1 MNPNPPRGSVNEISL
16 TAQSACDNRPDIN
29 IVLSFKEKNNMNYL
43 VYLSLGLLL
52 YLAAGDAIAAP
63 AAETTGQILA
73 KLAKMTPEQRQKT
86 LVEKATAEGEVSF
99 YSSLQAQQIDPFI
112 QAFRKRYPFVKVNPY
127 RVSGNRQ
134 VIKIQ
139 TEMNAGNHLFD
150 VTNGSAEQAS
160 ALKKI
165 GAIDPYAS
173 PQRDFFAVPN
183 KDQEGYFTSLYA
195 IPIVLGYN
203 TNLVKRAEA
212 PKSYADLLHPKWKGN
227 MFLDDEAY
235 EWFAVLLKHFGRE
248 KGLQYMKNLAKQ
260 DLRMVRGRTAQSQLL
275 AAGER
280 PLAIALSGHTVWEL
294 KTMGAPLE
302 GVILDPYFAQ
312 ANKLMLARHA
322 PHPHAAALFVDWSLS
337 EEGQSVIT
345 TFGRVVARKGVKQR
359 FPELVEKEY
368 FLVDVDFIGPILDQS
383 GKEFSQIFLGR

>member
-1 MNPNPPRGSVNEISL
+1 M
-16 TAQSACDNRPDIN
+16 
-29 IVLSFKEKNNMNYL
+29 KHL
-43 VYLSLGLLL
+43 VYLTLGLILF
-52 YLAAGDAIAAP
+52 LAASHALAAP
-63 AAETTGQILA
+63 AVETAGQVLA
-73 KLAKMTPEQRQKT
+73 KLNNITPEQRQKT
-86 LVEKATAEGEVSF
+86 VVEKAKSEGEIAF

-160 ALKKI
+160 ALKKM

-173 PQRDFFAVPN
+173 PQREFFSASN
-183 KDQEGYFTSLYA
+183 KDNEGYFTSFYV
-195 IPIVLGYN
+195 IPMVLGYN
-203 TNLVKRAEA
+203 TNLVKRADA
-212 PKSYADLLHPKWKGN
+212 PRSYEDLLNPKWKGN
-227 MFLDDEAY
+227 MFLDDESY

-248 KGLQYMKNLAKQ
+248 KGLQYMKTLAKQ
-260 DLRMVRGRTAQSQLL
+260 DLRMVRGRTAQSQLI

-280 PLAIALSGHTVWEL
+280 PVAIVLSGHTVWEL
-294 KTMGAPLE
+294 KTKGAPVE
-302 GVILDPYFAQ
+302 GVILDPYLAQ

-322 PHPHAAALFVDWSLS
+322 PHPYAAALFIDWALS
-337 EEGQSVIT
+337 EDGQSMIT

-359 FPELVEKEY
+359 FPELVEKES
-368 FLVDVDFIGPILDQS
+368 FLVDVDFIGPVLDQS
-383 GKEFSQIFLGR
+383 GREFSQIFLGR

>member
-1 MNPNPPRGSVNEISL
+1 MNRLKLILTLALVGSL
-16 TAQSACDNRPDIN
+16 DLSAAYP
-29 IVLSFKEKNNMNYL
+29 
-43 VYLSLGLLL
+43 G
-52 YLAAGDAIAAP
+52 AAP
-63 AAETTGQILA
+63 ETAGQVLA
-73 KLAKMTPEQRQKT
+73 KLSKLPAEQRQKI
-86 LVEKATAEGEVSF
+86 LADKAKAEGEVSF

-112 QAFRKRYPFVKVNPY
+112 RVFQKRYPFVKVNPY

-139 TEMNAGNHLFD
+139 TEMNAANHLFD

-165 GAIDPYAS
+165 GAIDPYQS

-183 KDQEGYFTSLYA
+183 KDKDGYYTSLYV

-203 TNLVKRAEA
+203 TNLVKRQDA
-212 PKSYADLLHPKWKGN
+212 PKTYEDLLLPKWKSN
-227 MFLDDEAY
+227 MFLDDESY

-248 KGLQYMKNLAKQ
+248 KGLQYMRSLAKQ
-260 DLRMVRGRTAQSQLL
+260 DLRMVRGRTAQSQLI

-280 PLAIALSGHTVWEL
+280 SLAIVLSGHTVLDL
-294 KTMGAPLE
+294 KARGAPVDQ
-302 GVILDPYFAQ
+302 VILDPYFAQ

-322 PHPHAAALFVDWSLS
+322 PHPHAAALFIDWALS
-337 EEGQSVIT
+337 EEGQSMIT

-359 FPELVEKEY
+359 FPELVEKES
-368 FLVDVDFIGPILDQS
+368 FLVDVDFIAPILDQS
-383 GKEFSQIFLGR
+383 GKEFGQIFLGR

>member
-1 MNPNPPRGSVNEISL
+1 M
-16 TAQSACDNRPDIN
+16 
-29 IVLSFKEKNNMNYL
+29 KHL
-43 VYLSLGLLL
+43 VYLTLGLIFF
-52 YLAAGDAIAAP
+52 LAAGHALAAT
-63 AAETTGQILA
+63 AAETAGQVLA
-73 KLAKMTPEQRQKT
+73 KLNNITPEQRQKT
-86 LVEKATAEGEVSF
+86 LVEKAKAEGEVAF

-160 ALKKI
+160 ALKKM

-173 PQRDFFAVPN
+173 PQREFFSASN
-183 KDQEGYFTSLYA
+183 KDKEGYFTSLYV
-195 IPIVLGYN
+195 IPMVLGYN
-203 TNLVKRAEA
+203 TNLVKRADA
-212 PKSYADLLHPKWKGN
+212 PRSYEDLLNPKWKGN
-227 MFLDDEAY
+227 MFLDDESY

-248 KGLQYMKNLAKQ
+248 KGLQYMKPLAKQ
-260 DLRMVRGRTAQSQLL
+260 DLRMVRGRTAQSQLI

-280 PLAIALSGHTVWEL
+280 PLAIVLSGHTVWEL
-294 KTMGAPLE
+294 KTKGAPLE
-302 GVILDPYFAQ
+302 GVILDPYLTQ

-322 PHPHAAALFVDWSLS
+322 PHPYAAALFIDWALS
-337 EEGQSVIT
+337 EDGQSMIT

-359 FPELVEKEY
+359 FPELVEKES
-368 FLVDVDFIGPILDQS
+368 FLVDVDFIGPVLDQS

>member
-1 MNPNPPRGSVNEISL
+1 M
-16 TAQSACDNRPDIN
+16 
-29 IVLSFKEKNNMNYL
+29 KHL
-43 VYLSLGLLL
+43 VYLTLGLILFV
-52 YLAAGDAIAAP
+52 AAGPALAAP
-63 AAETTGQILA
+63 AAETAGQVLA
-73 KLAKMTPEQRQKT
+73 KLNNITPEQRQKI
-86 LVEKATAEGEVSF
+86 LVEKAKAEGEVAF

-160 ALKKI
+160 ALKKM

-173 PQRDFFAVPN
+173 PQREFFSASN
-183 KDQEGYFTSLYA
+183 KDKEGYFTSLYV
-195 IPIVLGYN
+195 IPMVLGYN
-203 TNLVKRAEA
+203 TNLVKRADA
-212 PKSYADLLHPKWKGN
+212 PRSYEDLLNPKWKGN
-227 MFLDDEAY
+227 MFLDDESY

-248 KGLQYMKNLAKQ
+248 KGLQYMKTLAKQ
-260 DLRMVRGRTAQSQLL
+260 DLRMVRGRTAQSQLI

-280 PLAIALSGHTVWEL
+280 PLGIVLSGHTVWEL
-294 KTMGAPLE
+294 KTKGAPLE
-302 GVILDPYFAQ
+302 GVILDPYLAQ

-322 PHPHAAALFVDWSLS
+322 PHPYAAALFIDWALS
-337 EEGQSVIT
+337 EDGQSMIT

-359 FPELVEKEY
+359 FPELVEKES
-368 FLVDVDFIGPILDQS
+368 FLVDVDFIGPVLDQS

>member
-1 MNPNPPRGSVNEISL
+1 MKHL
-16 TAQSACDNRPDIN
+16 
-29 IVLSFKEKNNMNYL
+29 L
-43 VYLSLGLLL
+43 YLSLGLLL
-52 YLAAGDAIAAP
+52 CLAAGDGLAAP
-63 AAETTGQILA
+63 AAETAGQVLA
-73 KLAKMTPEQRQKT
+73 KLAKMTPERRQKT
-86 LVEKATAEGEVSF
+86 LVEKAKVEGEVSF

-173 PQRDFFAVPN
+173 PQREFFSGSN
-183 KDQEGYFTSLYA
+183 KDKEGYFTSLYA

-212 PKSYADLLHPKWKGN
+212 PRSYEDLLHPKWKGN

-248 KGLQYMKNLAKQ
+248 KGLQYMRNLAKQ

-294 KTMGAPLE
+294 KTKGAPLE

-312 ANKLMLARHA
+312 ANKLPCA
-322 PHPHAAALFVDWSLS
+322 PPSRGGAVYRLVS
-337 EEGQSVIT
+337 
-345 TFGRVVARKGVKQR
+345 FGRRTIDDHNFWPRRREKRSQTAVSGTGREGELFSGRGFYRADSGSKRQR
-359 FPELVEKEY
+359 IQSDLLGALVHHLE
-368 FLVDVDFIGPILDQS
+368 DSIGPL
-383 GKEFSQIFLGR
+383 RV

>member
-1 MNPNPPRGSVNEISL
+1 MKQLGSI
-16 TAQSACDNRPDIN
+16 I
-29 IVLSFKEKNNMNYL
+29 F
-43 VYLSLGLLL
+43 GLALFCSS
-52 YLAAGDAIAAP
+52 GDAAVGGSAP
-63 AAETTGQILA
+63 DTAGAVLA
-73 KLAKMTPEQRQKT
+73 KLNNLSPDQRQKT
-86 LVEKATAEGEVSF
+86 LVEKAKAEGEVAF

-112 QAFRKRYPFVKVNPY
+112 QVFRKRYPFIKVNPY

-173 PQRDFFAVPN
+173 PQREFFSGAN
-183 KDQEGYFTSLYA
+183 KDKDGYFTSLYV

-203 TNLVKRAEA
+203 TSMVKRAEA
-212 PKSYADLLHPKWKGN
+212 PKSYEDLLQPKWKGN

-248 KGLQYMKNLAKQ
+248 KGLQYMKALAKQ

-280 PLAIALSGHTVWEL
+280 ALAIVLSGHTVWEM
-294 KTMGAPLE
+294 KTKGAPLE

-322 PHPHAAALFVDWSLS
+322 PHPYSAALFIDWALS
-337 EEGQSVIT
+337 EEGQSMIT

-359 FPELVEKEY
+359 FPELVEKDY
-368 FLVDVDFIGPILDQS
+368 FLVDVDFIGPILEQS

>member
-1 MNPNPPRGSVNEISL
+1 MKP
-16 TAQSACDNRPDIN
+16 
-29 IVLSFKEKNNMNYL
+29 L
-43 VYLSLGLLL
+43 VYLIPGLILF
-52 YLAAGDAIAAP
+52 LAAGHALAAT
-63 AAETTGQILA
+63 ETAGQVLA
-73 KLAKMTPEQRQKT
+73 KLNNITPEQRQKT
-86 LVEKATAEGEVSF
+86 LVEKAKAEGEVAF

-112 QAFRKRYPFVKVNPY
+112 QAFRKRYPFIKVNPY

-173 PQRDFFAVPN
+173 PQREFFSASN
-183 KDQEGYFTSLYA
+183 KDKAGYFTSFYV
-195 IPIVLGYN
+195 IPMVLGYN
-203 TNLVKRAEA
+203 TNLVKRADA
-212 PKSYADLLHPKWKGN
+212 PRNYEDLLNPKWKGN
-227 MFLDDEAY
+227 MFLDDESY

-248 KGLQYMKNLAKQ
+248 KGLQYMKTLAKQ
-260 DLRMVRGRTAQSQLL
+260 DLRMVRGRTAQSQLI

-280 PLAIALSGHTVWEL
+280 PLAIVLSGHTVWEL
-294 KTMGAPLE
+294 KTKGAPLE
-302 GVILDPYFAQ
+302 GVILDPYLAQ

-322 PHPHAAALFVDWSLS
+322 PHPYTAALFIDWALS
-337 EEGQSVIT
+337 EEGQSMIT

-359 FPELVEKEY
+359 FPELVEKES
-368 FLVDVDFIGPILDQS
+368 FLVDVDFIGPVLDQS

>member
-1 MNPNPPRGSVNEISL
+1 M
-16 TAQSACDNRPDIN
+16 
-29 IVLSFKEKNNMNYL
+29 KHL
-43 VYLSLGLLL
+43 VDLAVGLIFF
-52 YLAAGDAIAAP
+52 LAAGLALAAP
-63 AAETTGQILA
+63 AAETAGQVLG
-73 KLAKMTPEQRQKT
+73 KLNNITLEQRQKT
-86 LVEKATAEGEVSF
+86 LVEKAKAEGEVAF

-173 PQRDFFAVPN
+173 PQREFFSASN
-183 KDQEGYFTSLYA
+183 KDKEGYFTSFYV
-195 IPIVLGYN
+195 IPMVLGYN
-203 TNLVKRAEA
+203 TNLVKRADA
-212 PKSYADLLHPKWKGN
+212 PRSYEDLLKPKWKGN
-227 MFLDDEAY
+227 MFLDDESY

-248 KGLQYMKNLAKQ
+248 KGLQYMKTLAQQ
-260 DLRMVRGRTAQSQLL
+260 DLRMVRGRTAQSQLI

-280 PLAIALSGHTVWEL
+280 PLAIVLSGHTVWEL
-294 KTMGAPLE
+294 KTKGAPLE
-302 GVILDPYFAQ
+302 GVILDPYLAQ

-322 PHPHAAALFVDWSLS
+322 PHPYAAALFIDWALS
-337 EEGQSVIT
+337 EEGQSMIT

-359 FPELVEKEY
+359 FPELVEKES
-368 FLVDVDFIGPILDQS
+368 FLVDVDFIGPVLDQS